1 MNKRPITVTILA
13 CILIAAGAVGLVYH
27 LTEFKAPNAIRSEL
41 VWIELVRLLAIVSG
55 VFMLRGRDWARWLA
69 LAWIAFHVV
78 LSFFHSLGQT
88 AMHAVIFALF
98 AYFLLRRDARE
109 YFRNRDGEAPKEEGR
124 S

>member
-13 CILIAAGAVGLVYH
+13 CVLIAAGAVGLAYH
-27 LTEFKAPNAIRSEL
+27 FTEFKAPNAVHSEL
-41 VWIELVRLLAIVSG
+41 VWIEFVRLLAIVSG

-78 LSFFHSLGQT
+78 LSFFHSLGEA

-98 AYFLLRRDARE
+98 AWILLRRDAW
-109 YFRNRDGEAPKEEGR
+109 D
-124 S
+124 